1 MEFPVFVISIDTEL
15 LWGVAYVPDHPAFKL
30 MRDNPLRTREA
41 IYDLLSLFEQ
51 HYVPATW
58 AVVGHLFLDACDGLH
73 HDLYEEQQ
81 SWHSFDPG
89 SDIRSDPL
97 YYGRDLIEAIMGNKV
112 EHEIGYHSF
121 SHVRFSACT
130 EAVAEAE
137 IVGGMKLAK
146 EFGIRL
152 RSFVFPENEI
162 NHLNILKKYGF
173 AIFRGRTN
181 RRNVEQE
188 FLVRGLSAAIDKI
201 SLSSAV
207 PVWRDGLW
215 ETNANMWFDG
225 LRVPFALNVRA
236 ASGLERAVISR
247 KVYHLSFHPYDLLLR
262 PALLKCLD
270 KFLTRA
276 AAKRDRGSLK
286 IMTMSSLA
294 THLDKERN
302 RLVGTESDLDR
313 QDGTHF

>member
-1 MEFPVFVISIDTEL
+1 
-15 LWGVAYVPDHPAFKL
+15 
-30 MRDNPLRTREA
+30 
-41 IYDLLSLFEQ
+41 LLSLFEQ
-51 HYVPATW
+51 HDVPTTW

-73 HDLYEEQQ
+73 HDLYKEQQ
-81 SWHSFDPG
+81 SWHSYDPG

-97 YYGRDLIEAIMGNKV
+97 YYGRDLIEAIMSNKV

-152 RSFVFPENEI
+152 RSFVFPENDV
-162 NHLNILKKYGF
+162 NHLNILKKYDF
-173 AIFRGRTN
+173 AIFRGRN
-181 RRNVEQE
+181 CRRNVEQD
-188 FLVRGLSAAIDKI
+188 FLVRRLNAAIDKI
-201 SLSSAV
+201 TLSSAV

-215 ETNANMWFDG
+215 ETNANFSFDG
-225 LRVPFALNVRA
+225 LRQQFALNFRTV
-236 ASGLERAVISR
+236 SGFERAITSR
-247 KVYHLSFHPYDLLLR
+247 NVYHLSFHPYDVLLR
-262 PALLKCLD
+262 PELLKYLD
-270 KFLTRA
+270 KLLARA
-276 AAKRDRGSLK
+276 AAKRDRGVIK

-302 RLVGTESDLDR
+302 RLVGTESGLDR
-313 QDGTHF
+313 

>member
-1 MEFPVFVISIDTEL
+1 MLANPSKT
-15 LWGVAYVPDHPAFKL
+15 
-30 MRDNPLRTREA
+30 RDA

-51 HYVPATW
+51 HHVPATW

-81 SWHSFDPG
+81 SWHSYDPG
-89 SDIRSDPL
+89 SDIRTDPL

-162 NHLNILKKYGF
+162 NHLNILKKYDF
-173 AIFRGRTN
+173 AIFRGRN
-181 RRNVEQE
+181 CRRNVEQD
-188 FLVRGLSAAIDKI
+188 FLVRRLNAAVDKI
-201 SLSSAV
+201 TLSSAV
-207 PVWRDGLW
+207 PVWKDGLW
-215 ETNANMWFDG
+215 ETNANLTYDG
-225 LRVPFALNVRA
+225 LRVPFALNFRTV
-236 ASGLERAVISR
+236 SGLERTIISR
-247 KVYHLSFHPYDLLLR
+247 KVYHLSLHPYDVLLR
-262 PALLKCLD
+262 PALLKYLD
-270 KFLTRA
+270 KLLTRA
-276 AAKRDRGSLK
+276 AAKRDRGVLK
-286 IMTMSSLA
+286 IMTMSGLA

-302 RLVGTESDLDR
+302 RLVGKESDLER
-313 QDGTHF
+313 QEGAYF